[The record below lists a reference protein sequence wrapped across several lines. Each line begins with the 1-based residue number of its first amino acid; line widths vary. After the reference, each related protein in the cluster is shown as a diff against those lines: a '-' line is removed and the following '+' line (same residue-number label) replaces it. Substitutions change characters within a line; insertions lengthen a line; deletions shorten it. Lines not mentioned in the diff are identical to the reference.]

1 MIKVQKT
8 RRFATKIVKNKCNPK
23 LGIEIALNID
33 IITIIIKD
41 IKGEQMD
48 YLLTDEQKDLVEMVK
63 EFGEKEIEP
72 ISLEFDRK
80 GEAPLEV
87 YKKAFEMGLHTLD
100 LPEEFG
106 GAGVNAVT
114 ACLVSEGIG
123 KFDAGISTSIGA
135 IGLAAKPV
143 FIAGTDSQ
151 KKLFTD
157 IVVPGSF
164 AAFCLTEPNAGSDA
178 SAVKTTA
185 KKIGDEY
192 IINGRKCFITNGGLA
207 DVYTVIASTD
217 TTKGLKGL
225 SAFIVERNRE
235 GVAVGK
241 EEDKMGIRL
250 SNTTDVIFE
259 DVKIPASNLLG
270 KEGDGFKIAMRTLDL
285 SRPIVASGALGICQA
300 AIDHSVK
307 YAKERISFGKP
318 IATLQAIQF
327 MLADMDIATETARQY
342 TRYAAALADA
352 NKPISKA
359 AAIAKCFAGDA
370 AMKVATDAVQIL
382 AGYGYSREYPVE
394 KLMRDAK
401 IFQIFEGTNQ
411 IQRVVIAGQMLR

>member
-1 MIKVQKT
+1 M
-8 RRFATKIVKNKCNPK
+8 N
-23 LGIEIALNID
+23 
-33 IITIIIKD
+33 
-41 IKGEQMD
+41 
-48 YLLTDEQKDLVEMVK
+48 YLLTEEQMELVEMVK
-63 EFGEKEIEP
+63 EFGEKEIAP

-80 GEAPLEV
+80 GEAPLEA
-87 YKKAFEMGLHTLD
+87 YKKAFEMGLHTLQ
-100 LPEEFG
+100 LPEDFG
-106 GAGVNAVT
+106 GAGVDAVT
-114 ACLVSEGIG
+114 ACLVQEELG
-123 KFDAGISTSIGA
+123 KYDAGYGVAVGA
-135 IGLAAKPV
+135 VGLAAIPV
-143 FIAGTDSQ
+143 FIAGTDQQ

-157 IVVPGSF
+157 IVVPGKF

-185 KKIGDEY
+185 KKVGNDY
-192 IINGRKCFITNGGLA
+192 VINGRKCFITNGGIS

-217 TTKGLKGL
+217 LSKGIKGL

-235 GVAVGK
+235 GVSVGK

-259 DVKIPASNLLG
+259 DVKIPESNLIG
-270 KEGDGFKIAMRTLDL
+270 SEGEGFKIAMITLDQ
-285 SRPIVASGALGICQA
+285 SRPVVAAGAVGICQA

-307 YAKERISFGKP
+307 YAKERITFKKP
-318 IATLQAIQF
+318 IASLQAIQF
-327 MLADMDIATETARQY
+327 MLADMDILTETARQY
-342 TRYAAALADA
+342 TRHASALIDA

-359 AAIAKCFAGDA
+359 AAIAKCFAADA
-370 AMKVATDAVQIL
+370 AMKVTTDAVQIL